1 MSSHGHAQ
9 HHGQGYSYEVSKL
22 IKWIQKHTDVSW
34 RPLIVSSKQIRMPWA
49 AIASKSSGVG
59 CISITRKQIN
69 HSARGRSLDQKTDPN
84 LSLSNPR
91 FLASKHAQAEHIY
104 LLFLLLQ
111 PADWWHQV
119 LIHPLLNVSIW
130 STACFLPTLFV
141 ICRKT
146 RTSQFFTMSLE
157 WIKSIYWHKMTGKW
171 SWKIQRNGHS
181 PMLTV
186 WATCAKLLCLHG
198 LPSFN
203 RYLHNRIAKGAIGF
217 SLSSNANQL
226 HCCYW
231 TAFNVHCCKDVC
243 QCRLPSH
250 AFIES
255 TTITNS
261 K

>member
-1 MSSHGHAQ
+1 M
-9 HHGQGYSYEVSKL
+9 
-22 IKWIQKHTDVSW
+22 
-34 RPLIVSSKQIRMPWA
+34 
-49 AIASKSSGVG
+49 
-59 CISITRKQIN
+59 
-69 HSARGRSLDQKTDPN
+69 
-84 LSLSNPR
+84 
-91 FLASKHAQAEHIY
+91 
-104 LLFLLLQ
+104 
-111 PADWWHQV
+111 V
-119 LIHPLLNVSIW
+119 L
-130 STACFLPTLFV
+130 T
-141 ICRKT
+141 
-146 RTSQFFTMSLE
+146 
-157 WIKSIYWHKMTGKW
+157 

-181 PMLTV
+181 PILTV

-261 K
+261 KYIQSWFLDTQKTDTIPVNVNELPSPVAFRYPVLLSIKTMTKALRKSTELMKCQWEGLFLTWVNIILSTPKTNKHPGRTVLQTGKLDESIFLCVLLNNKVSD